1 MRLVKHL
8 LQTALILML
17 LLTTPFAGSR
27 SPQQWPGNVFPIDA
41 AVIGRIDL
49 NRALSAPI
57 GAKLLT
63 GQKTRYSTI
72 NWWLEAAFGINL
84 EQVDMIWFVG
94 DDKEGGIV
102 VLHGN
107 FDAATVATKIKRVPG
122 WNSERH
128 RGIPQVSAFI
138 GDDGKPQL
146 AAVLQDRLLALG
158 DQEMMKNVLLVW
170 RGKQAALDPAVVSVQ
185 RVLASPAQLAAT
197 VLDVSVLSENE
208 DSPFTP
214 LQGAWLEGNLGQDLT
229 LTLELEAIDEKV
241 AQGIQHMLAGFLIIA
256 ERHPDVMGEPAN
268 LDAVQNAELKRTGRK
283 LELKLMLLGDLLI
296 QTDNNK

>member
-8 LQTALILML
+8 LLTALILML
-17 LLTTPFAGSR
+17 LLTTPIAGSR
-27 SPQQWPGNVFPIDA
+27 NHQQWPGNMFPIDA

-107 FDAATVATKIKRVPG
+107 FDAATVAAKIKRVP
-122 WNSERH
+122 
-128 RGIPQVSAFI
+128 V
-138 GDDGKPQL
+138 
-146 AAVLQDRLLALG
+146 
-158 DQEMMKNVLLVW
+158 
-170 RGKQAALDPAVVSVQ
+170 
-185 RVLASPAQLAAT
+185 
-197 VLDVSVLSENE
+197 
-208 DSPFTP
+208 
-214 LQGAWLEGNLGQDLT
+214 
-229 LTLELEAIDEKV
+229 
-241 AQGIQHMLAGFLIIA
+241 
-256 ERHPDVMGEPAN
+256 
-268 LDAVQNAELKRTGRK
+268 
-283 LELKLMLLGDLLI
+283 
-296 QTDNNK
+296 